1 MPSSER
7 PNISIFSQ
15 QEFLQF
21 IFFSKNFLGS
31 ASSPDSSAPCTA
43 PSDSL
48 ADFLHA
54 GARIWTWVNRVLPIG
69 ATPCNAAKHLGTLS
83 SVRLPFPAHW
93 GISNQN
99 FPVRDWSTEALQ
111 SRVLITGLNPAQEC
125 SVACTL
131 LLHLPCLQT
140 FIILRDT
147 CCKTALR

>member
-21 IFFSKNFLGS
+21 IFFSKNFPGS
-31 ASSPDSSAPCTA
+31 ASSPDRSAPCTA

-111 SRVLITGLNPAQEC
+111 SRVLITGLTQHRSALWHAHYCSICPAC
-125 SVACTL
+125 KHLLFSVTHAVK
-131 LLHLPCLQT
+131 LH
-140 FIILRDT
+140 
-147 CCKTALR
+147 